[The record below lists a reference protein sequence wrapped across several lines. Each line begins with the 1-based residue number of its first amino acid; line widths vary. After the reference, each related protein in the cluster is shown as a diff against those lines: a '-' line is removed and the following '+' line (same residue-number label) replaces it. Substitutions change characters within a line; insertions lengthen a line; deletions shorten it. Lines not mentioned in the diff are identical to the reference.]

1 MKRLVK
7 LTLVPVMMI
16 LCCQLTIAQSTRLQK
31 KQAKEQTIKTLVE
44 NNNFVFD
51 ANYAIPQRGGS
62 RQLTSTYDLT
72 VKKDSIIAYLPYFGR
87 AYLSPAPGETEGGIK
102 FACTNF
108 SYDKKQGKNGSWNIT
123 IKPKD
128 KDITNWRDVQQMI
141 LTISADGYASLNV
154 ISSNRDPISFNGE
167 ILAKEL

>member
-1 MKRLVK
+1 MKKLVK
-7 LTLVPVMMI
+7 LALVPVTMI

-31 KQAKEQTIKTLVE
+31 KQAKEQTIKSLVE
-44 NNNFVFD
+44 NNNYVFE

-72 VKKDSIIAYLPYFGR
+72 VKKDSIIAFLPYFGQ
-87 AYLSPAPGETEGGIK
+87 AFQAPSPGETEGGIK
-102 FACTNF
+102 FTCTNF
-108 SYDKKQGKNGSWNIT
+108 SYEQKQAKNGGWNIT

-128 KDITNWRDVQQMI
+128 KNITNWRDVQQMI
-141 LTISADGYASLNV
+141 LSISPDGYASLNV
-154 ISSNRDPISFNGE
+154 ISSNRDPISFDGE